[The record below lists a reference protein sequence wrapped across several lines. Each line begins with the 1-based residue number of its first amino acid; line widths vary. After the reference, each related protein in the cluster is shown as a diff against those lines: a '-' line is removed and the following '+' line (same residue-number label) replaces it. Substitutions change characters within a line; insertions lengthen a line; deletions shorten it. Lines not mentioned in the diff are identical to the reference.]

1 VVLQPVSGAP
11 IVLAVQGRSAPTP
24 GTGSFASFSDPLI
37 DDAGRIA
44 FVAKLS
50 GVPASQATAVFIT
63 TPSGP
68 IRALQQG
75 VEIAGTDGL
84 RLRSILGTSWQNS
97 VLLVSATVT
106 GPGVKATN
114 NKVLLSY
121 TAAGGAKILLRT
133 GDMVEADGA
142 TSEIRAI
149 GALTPLPGLTGHCR
163 TQGLGKIIARAT
175 LADKRSVVITA
186 KIDGSSAA
194 VDLHSGQLSGLDVG
208 AQWESFGVPAIDP
221 SGTRRAVLGKQAI
234 GPGKVLATDDTAIV
248 GSNGGGAFVLIARE
262 GSVIPS
268 LSGFRYGT
276 LRDPIVNVQGRV
288 AWLSTVRGDGVTTKN
303 DTCILQASVKGTN
316 YRLVAR
322 NGDPAASTTG
332 EIEPD
337 LFYRSF
343 ASIALPGAVLDGTIF
358 VARLSGEGVTTRNNV
373 GLFEGPTDFSTARR
387 LLRTGDRLGDR
398 VIAAINVLQA
408 RAGSIGATRAFSDAS
423 HVAAQLTFTDRST
436 AIIRLNLP

>member
-1 VVLQPVSGAP
+1 VWFSSRFPELPSCSRFK
-11 IVLAVQGRSAPTP
+11 GRSAPTP

-106 GPGVKATN
+106 GPGVKPTN

-163 TQGLGKIIARAT
+163 TQGWARSSRVLHWRTNA
-175 LADKRSVVITA
+175 ACDHS

-194 VDLHSGQLSGLDVG
+194 VDLHSGHSPGSMS
-208 AQWESFGVPAIDP
+208 EP
-221 SGTRRAVLGKQAI
+221 SGKALACPPSIRASHAAQCLASRRRA
-234 GPGKVLATDDTAIV
+234 GKVLADRRHAIV
-248 GSNGGGAFVLIARE
+248 EATRRPFVLIARE
-262 GSVIPS
+262 GALIPS

-276 LRDPIVNVQGRV
+276 LRDPILNVQGRL
-288 AWLSTVRGDGVTTKN
+288 AWISTVRG
-303 DTCILQASVKGTN
+303 
-316 YRLVAR
+316 
-322 NGDPAASTTG
+322 
-332 EIEPD
+332 
-337 LFYRSF
+337 
-343 ASIALPGAVLDGTIF
+343 
-358 VARLSGEGVTTRNNV
+358 EGVTPKTTPASSSFV
-373 GLFEGPTDFSTARR
+373 
-387 LLRTGDRLGDR
+387 TGKNTG
-398 VIAAINVLQA
+398 
-408 RAGSIGATRAFSDAS
+408 
-423 HVAAQLTFTDRST
+423 
-436 AIIRLNLP
+436 